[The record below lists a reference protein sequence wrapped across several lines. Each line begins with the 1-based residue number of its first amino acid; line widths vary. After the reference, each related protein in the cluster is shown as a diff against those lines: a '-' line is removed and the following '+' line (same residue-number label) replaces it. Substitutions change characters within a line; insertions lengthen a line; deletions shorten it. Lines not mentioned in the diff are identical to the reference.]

1 MKAVLDR
8 LIVLRNPINIVF
20 FFFFKKKET
29 RKMKYAVIEIK
40 VEYKS
45 IIMINKHNDKR
56 AYR

>member
-8 LIVLRNPINIVF
+8 LIVLRNPINI
-20 FFFFKKKET
+20 FKKRKEKET
-29 RKMKYAVIEIK
+29 RNMMYAVIEIK

>member
-8 LIVLRNPINIVF
+8 LIVLRNPINIV